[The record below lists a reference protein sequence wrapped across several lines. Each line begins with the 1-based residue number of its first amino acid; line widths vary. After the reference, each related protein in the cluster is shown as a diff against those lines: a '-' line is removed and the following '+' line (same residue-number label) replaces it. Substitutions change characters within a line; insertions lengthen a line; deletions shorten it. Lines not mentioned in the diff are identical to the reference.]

1 MAGMRCGALLVTAV
15 GAASLLV
22 QPPAPVMAA
31 GCGAAAAPA
40 AHVSLSPA
48 TLASVAAYR
57 AAHDRLRLP
66 VDLAQSAPAAVAAQ
80 VGRRAAMR
88 RRATAVARAD
98 APAAPCAASGR
109 IVLANLDQQGQAT
122 DYYCGPAT
130 VSEMAATR
138 GVRLDQATA
147 AGWMGTDPSTGTSV
161 DQLTRGLNHFVAWPA
176 GGSYAF
182 VPLSYY
188 PTSDERDAFVARL
201 HSDLTTYGGWPVAG
215 DAWEV
220 PGGPH
225 LAGHPDV
232 EIFHWIEIGG
242 MGDGDTA
249 AYYADSATTV
259 WSGVPA
265 YSWIDT
271 QALVAILGGRG
282 YAW

>member
-1 MAGMRCGALLVTAV
+1 MRCGAMLVTTLCAAGLLVGSPATAF
-15 GAASLLV
+15 AAS
-22 QPPAPVMAA
+22 PACAA
-31 GCGAAAAPA
+31 ASAPAAAAVP
-40 AHVSLSPA
+40 LSGA

-57 AAHDRLRLP
+57 AVHDTVRLP
-66 VDLAQSAPAAVAAQ
+66 VDLAASVPAAVAAQ
-80 VGRRAAMR
+80 VARRAAA
-88 RRATAVARAD
+88 RRAPVRLARA

-109 IVLANLDQQGQAT
+109 IVLANLDQQGQIT

-138 GVRLDQATA
+138 GLRVDQGVA
-147 AGWMGTDPSTGTSV
+147 ARWMGTGPSSGTSV
-161 DQLTRGLNHFVAWPA
+161 DQLTRGLNQFVGWP
-176 GGSYAF
+176 GGGTYAF
-182 VPLSYY
+182 VSLSYS
-188 PTSDERDAFVARL
+188 PTPNERAAFVARL
-201 HSDLTTYGGWPVAG
+201 RSDLTTYGGWPVAG

-225 LAGHPDV
+225 LVGHPDV

-242 MGDGDTA
+242 MGDGDTV

-265 YSWIDT
+265 YSWIDLG
-271 QALVAILGGRG
+271 ALVAILGGRG